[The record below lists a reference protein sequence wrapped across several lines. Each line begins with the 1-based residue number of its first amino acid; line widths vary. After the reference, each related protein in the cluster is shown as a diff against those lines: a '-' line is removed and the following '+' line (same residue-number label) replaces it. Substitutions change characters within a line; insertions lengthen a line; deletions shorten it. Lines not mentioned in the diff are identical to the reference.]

1 MLGRVKKSIN
11 YSSVDLDMASKQFN
25 VCGVTLMYSREVRSA
40 SFYQKKATAEFRMDD
55 MEQEEDS
62 FNLL

>member
-1 MLGRVKKSIN
+1 
-11 YSSVDLDMASKQFN
+11 
-25 VCGVTLMYSREVRSA
+25 MYSREVRSA

>member
-1 MLGRVKKSIN
+1 
-11 YSSVDLDMASKQFN
+11 MASKSFN
-25 VCGVTLMYSREVRSA
+25 VCSVTLMHSREVRSA
-40 SFYQKKATAEFRMDD
+40 SFYQKKATAKFRMDD